1 MSTDDN
7 DDELLRRAQR
17 LKEQAEQ
24 VSRNAESRPPSA
36 ISSRLQSIGWLRRLM
51 DGLKALMR
59 LLGPVGRLLKSI
71 ARLVLKW
78 FRWVALVKVENAD
91 TGTPEWSFS
100 GSQFVFRSM
109 LSLLVLISLQVSFSA
124 AYYYGTKFEET
135 VYVTGKQEIVTG
147 ELYQFG
153 GCTSLPCSTETDNGK
168 FYLIE
173 SSLYFPVMFYPEENV
188 FANIPQQDA
197 ACHVYGYGWYFRSLR
212 WLYKSAQLYQHVM
225 HVSCRPYTE
234 DEIRRAVREGRIVRD
249 D

>member
-1 MSTDDN
+1 MSTDDK

-24 VSRNAESRPPSA
+24 VSRNAASRPPSA
-36 ISSRLQSIGWLRRLM
+36 ITNRLHDIGWLRRLM
-51 DGLKALMR
+51 DGLKAAMR
-59 LLGPVGRLLKSI
+59 LLGPVGRLLKWI
-71 ARLVLKW
+71 ARLVLGW
-78 FRWVALVKVENAD
+78 FRWAALVKVESAD

-100 GSQFVFRSM
+100 GSQFVFRTM
-109 LSLLVLISLQVSFSA
+109 LSLLILIALQVSFSA
-124 AYYYGTKFEET
+124 AYYYGTTFEET

-212 WLYKSAQLYQHVM
+212 WLYKSAQLYQHVT

-234 DEIRRAVREGRIVRD
+234 DEIRRAVQEGRIVRD